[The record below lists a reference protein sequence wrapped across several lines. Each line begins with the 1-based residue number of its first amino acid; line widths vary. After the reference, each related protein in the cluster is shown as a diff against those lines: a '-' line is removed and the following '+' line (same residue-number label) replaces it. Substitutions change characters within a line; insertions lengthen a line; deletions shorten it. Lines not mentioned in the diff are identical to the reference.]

1 MIKRVNNPEELSNV
15 MRDGYQGDVLY
26 DLGEGEKRT
35 ELIVTHVDE
44 NLGEDRVIK
53 SDRIAS
59 PLQIRMQRSEDGR
72 MSMDFTHQKGKPLY
86 ENLRPKWAIYT
97 APNYPEYE
105 LGDLQINLNE
115 NGSKYLGITQF
126 YRAE

>member
-1 MIKRVNNPEELSNV
+1 MIKRVNNPEELSTI

-59 PLQIRMQRSEDGR
+59 PLQIRMQRSEGG
-72 MSMDFTHQKGKPLY
+72 MSMDFTHQDGKPLY

-97 APNYPEYE
+97 APDYSDYE
-105 LGDLQINLNE
+105 LGDLQINLNTE
-115 NGSKYLGITQF
+115 GSEYIGITQF